1 MSETKNIAREFSF
14 RTMDGLT
21 IRGYDYGDHLSPNV
35 PLVCLP
41 GLTRSTRDFE
51 DIADHL
57 SQDENAPRRVLT
69 LDYRGRGRSDY
80 DKNWKNYNV
89 LTEAHDVMNL
99 SLIHI

>member
-80 DKNWKNYNV
+80 AVSYTH
-89 LTEAHDVMNL
+89 LTLPTICSV
-99 SLIHI
+99 